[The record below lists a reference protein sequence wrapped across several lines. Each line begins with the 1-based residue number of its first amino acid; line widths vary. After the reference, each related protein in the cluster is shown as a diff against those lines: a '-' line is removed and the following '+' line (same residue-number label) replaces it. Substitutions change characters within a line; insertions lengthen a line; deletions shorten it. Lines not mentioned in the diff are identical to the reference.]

1 VNSLFRKQNANQP
14 EQKKMADHARDE
26 WISKRAYALWE
37 EQGRPHGRDRDHW
50 LQALAEREA
59 LERTRATSDGHD
71 VLIRF
76 PRKPVPPAAPRSR
89 RPPKEAAGC
98 R

>member
-1 VNSLFRKQNANQP
+1 
-14 EQKKMADHARDE
+14 MADHTRDE

-37 EQGRPHGRDRDHW
+37 EQGRPQGRDRDHW

-59 LERTRATSDGHD
+59 LERTRATSDGHE
-71 VLIRF
+71 VLVRF
-76 PRKPVPPAAPRSR
+76 CRNPAPPAAPRSGD
-89 RPPKEAAGC
+89 PSQEAAGC